1 MITAG
6 QDFTHMFAEANF
18 DFLEKVMTLL
28 SKTKEAAKFRFK
40 FSTVDEY
47 F

>member
-1 MITAG
+1 
-6 QDFTHMFAEANF
+6 MFAEANF

-28 SKTKEAAKFRFK
+28 SKTKEAEKFRFK